1 MRWTLENEHVLW
13 RTIFETQNLTLDLDK
28 IAEAW
33 PGDDMPTARAIK
45 EHLEKFRRGLKSGN
59 SVTFSMGGK
68 RAADDDSSGAVAT
81 PRKKRA
87 TKKKVKQEQDEE
99 GENDDDFTPFGG
111 KVEE

>member
-33 PGDDMPTARAIK
+33 PGDDKPTARAVK

-68 RAADDDSSGAVAT
+68 RAADDDGAIAT
-81 PRKKRA
+81 PRKKR
-87 TKKKVKQEQDEE
+87 TPKKKVKEEEKDE
-99 GENDDDFTPFGG
+99 DVTPSGG
-111 KVEE
+111 KVKE